1 MMMTTGRNL
10 SRIPHRFEQIG
21 LMLLNDMPSR
31 FFLYIC
37 YIYNIKETRLI
48 SDFWVKVW
56 VAR

>member
-48 SDFWVKVW
+48 SDFWVKV
-56 VAR
+56 